1 MLIGIIFWALV
12 FMMLTKDISARVRR
26 STMFSV
32 LAPTILISAFII
44 IMWIPWIFGLNEII
58 PLWITFVL
66 SLALVNIWLF
76 LQTLQANDKRETF
89 KAD

>member
-12 FMMLTKDISARVRR
+12 LMMLTKDISARVRR